1 MRFFLL
7 WVEFSRFV
15 SDRRRNIFSSM
26 ATKNG
31 QNIKTLPA
39 ETDRQRHKALFFFE
53 IRNFILRYYAYA
65 STRHFPSRNFVK
77 FARSSAEEKQ
87 DIGKTYAMALLI

>member
-1 MRFFLL
+1 MRFSLP

-15 SDRRRNIFSSM
+15 SDRRRSIFSNM
-26 ATKNG
+26 ASKNG

-39 ETDRQRHKALFFFE
+39 ETDRQRHKTSFFCE

-77 FARSSAEEKQ
+77 LARSSAEAKQ